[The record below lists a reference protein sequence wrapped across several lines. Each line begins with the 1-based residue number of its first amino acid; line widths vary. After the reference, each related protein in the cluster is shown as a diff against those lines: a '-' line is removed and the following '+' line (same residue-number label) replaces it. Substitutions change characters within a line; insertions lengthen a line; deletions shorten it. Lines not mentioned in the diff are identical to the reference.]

1 MASMF
6 GYATIK
12 IQVNEKLFLKDP
24 ESSELGRRIINSSI
38 GLIDQIG
45 FEHFNFKKLAK
56 EINSTEASVYRYFEN
71 KHKLLT
77 YLVSWYWAWLE
88 YRLDYNTHNIEDAER
103 KLRVAISNLSEAV
116 HFDPHFS
123 HIDEAALYRIVVA
136 ESSKSFLTKEVGLAN
151 REGYFASYKS
161 LCRKVTTII
170 EGVNPDFPFTKALV
184 TTIIETAHQQKFL
197 SEHFPSLTELRVG
210 QNGNEEIQQYLETI
224 VFKLLVA

>member
-12 IQVNEKLFLKDP
+12 IQVNEKLYLKDP
-24 ESSELGRRIINSSI
+24 ESSELGRNIINSSI
-38 GLIDQIG
+38 ALIDRIG
-45 FEHFNFKKLAK
+45 FENFNFKKLAT

-88 YRLDYNTHNIEDAER
+88 YRLDYNTHNIEDPER

-123 HIDEAALYRIVVA
+123 HIDEEALYRIVVA
-136 ESSKSFLTKEVGLAN
+136 ESSKSFLTKEVGQAN
-151 REGYFASYKS
+151 REGYYASYKS
-161 LCRKVTTII
+161 LCRRVTAIV
-170 EGVNPDFPFTKALV
+170 EGVNPEFPFTKALV
-184 TTIIETAHQQKFL
+184 TTIIDTAHQQKFL
-197 SEHFPSLTELRVG
+197 SENFPSLTELKVG
-210 QNGNEEIQQYLETI
+210 QNGNQEIQHYLETI
-224 VFKLLVA
+224 IFKLLA